1 MLYNFYSLLLVTL
14 SCVRMGISSP
24 ILEIVHVGIQGL
36 AQESMQE
43 KNAMCL

>member
-24 ILEIVHVGIQGL
+24 ILEIVHVIQDL